1 MIRLRDFGGTRVDA
15 RYARGTMKRPELA
28 AVLAKLIAE
37 SERTRLV
44 ALDAIGQAVG
54 THAISTDEIDALF
67 SALEQ
72 RGRTI
77 ASPMGGSAEGA
88 LKRVVAAARELKRD
102 APRRLTIE
110 EVAQQA
116 GLTREQVISAL
127 ALLHIMQR

>member
-1 MIRLRDFGGTRVDA
+1 
-15 RYARGTMKRPELA
+15 MKRPELA
-28 AVLAKLIAE
+28 AALAKLIAT

-44 ALDAIGQAVG
+44 ALDEIGEAVG
-54 THAISTDEIDALF
+54 THAVSTDEIDALF

-77 ASPMGGSAEGA
+77 ASPAGGGVEGL

-102 APRRLTIE
+102 APKRITRITID
-110 EVAQQA
+110 EVARQA
-116 GLTREQVISAL
+116 SLTREQVISAL

>member
-1 MIRLRDFGGTRVDA
+1 
-15 RYARGTMKRPELA
+15 MKRPELA
-28 AVLAKLIAE
+28 AVLAKLIAD
-37 SERTRLV
+37 SELTRV
-44 ALDAIGQAVG
+44 IALDAIGEAIG

-77 ASPMGGSAEGA
+77 ASPAGGKVEGM
-88 LKRVVAAARELKRD
+88 LKLVVGAARELKRA
-102 APRRLTIE
+102 APRRLTIDD
-110 EVAQQA
+110 VALQA